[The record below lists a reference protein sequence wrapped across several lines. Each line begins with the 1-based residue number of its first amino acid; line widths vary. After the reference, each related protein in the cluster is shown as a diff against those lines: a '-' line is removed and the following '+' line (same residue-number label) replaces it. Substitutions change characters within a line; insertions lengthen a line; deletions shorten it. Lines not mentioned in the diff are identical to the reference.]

1 VDASYNSQRYHQR
14 QAERVET
21 LRAKIAEREMVAN
34 DGRVMPEDG
43 DLPIGVGRR
52 LNAAIMFID
61 ICDFSD
67 RPATTLHEQERMLR
81 VLSFFFTE
89 LIKIIED
96 YGGTVEK
103 NTGDGLM
110 AYFNSDNASSHNEA
124 QRACAAALTIFYTA
138 TNLLNPVIAHSNITP
153 LDFRICI
160 DHGAITVAHVGAARR
175 FRSFV
180 AIGTNAN
187 IACKLL
193 KIAKANQIVVGENVK
208 LRLPLRWQQF
218 CTPLP
223 DNTGFQY
230 IDTKRPYPAYHFDA
244 FWNGLRDDR

>member
-1 VDASYNSQRYHQR
+1 MDASYNSQKYFDK
-14 QAERVET
+14 QAERVEA
-21 LRAKIAEREMVAN
+21 LRSKISERDMVAT

-52 LNAAIMFID
+52 LTAAIMFID
-61 ICDFSD
+61 ICDFSG
-67 RPATTLHEQERMLR
+67 RPATTLLEQERMLR

-110 AYFNSDNASSHNEA
+110 AYFNGDNGYAHNEA

-138 TNLLNPVIAHSNITP
+138 NNLLNPVIARSNLKP

-160 DHGAITVAHVGAARR
+160 DHGAITVANVGAARR
-175 FRSFV
+175 FNSFV

-193 KIAKANQIVVGENVK
+193 KLAKENQIVIGANVMS
-208 LRLPLRWQQF
+208 RLPERWQQF
-218 CTPLP
+218 CTMLP
-223 DNTGFQY
+223 HLTGFEY
-230 IDTKRPYPAYHFDA
+230 TGTRVAYPAYHFDA
-244 FWNGLRDDR
+244 FWNGLRNDR